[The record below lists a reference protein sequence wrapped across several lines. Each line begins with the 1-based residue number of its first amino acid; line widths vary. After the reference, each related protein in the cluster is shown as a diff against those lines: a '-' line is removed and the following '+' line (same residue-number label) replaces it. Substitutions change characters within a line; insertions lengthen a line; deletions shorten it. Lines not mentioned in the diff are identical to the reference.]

1 MANRRGPELPY
12 SRVAGVIPCGRRWLV
27 ASAKVHAATF
37 APEAPQLF
45 DTLADVLSERPAYS
59 AVVLYAPIGYRDEP
73 ESAPRTCDLEG
84 RALLA
89 RRGSSVRRAPSRKSV
104 EGGFE
109 PGAEHLDA
117 VTAMLLPRYR
127 EVAAEMSP
135 YRQRVVYEG
144 NPELSFYQLN
154 ADEPLRWSK
163 RREEG
168 REERRAVLKKKIQG
182 MDYFLDTD
190 LPGVSVHH
198 LYDAAALM
206 WSARRVLGHAARR
219 LPANAEWDSEGLR
232 MELVL

>member
-1 MANRRGPELPY
+1 MAKHRGPDLPY
-12 SRVAGVIPCGRRWLV
+12 ARVAGVIPCGKRWLV

-37 APEAPQLF
+37 APEAAQVF
-45 DTLADVLSERPAYS
+45 DAFDDVLSERPAYE

-73 ESAPRTCDLEG
+73 GSVPRTCDLEARGLLG
-84 RALLA
+84 RRASA
-89 RRGSSVRRAPSRKSV
+89 VRSAPSRKSV
-104 EGGFE
+104 EGGLE
-109 PGAEHLDA
+109 PGGNHLDA

-127 EVAAEMSP
+127 EVATEMSP

-154 ADEPLRWSK
+154 ADQPLRWSK

-168 REERRAVLKKKIQG
+168 REERRALLEKKIQG
-182 MDYFLDTD
+182 VSGFLDTD
-190 LPGVSVHH
+190 LPGVSLHH

-206 WSARRVLGHAARR
+206 WSARRVHGHAARR

>member
-1 MANRRGPELPY
+1 MASRRGPDLAY

-37 APEAPQLF
+37 APEAAQLF
-45 DTLADVLSERPAYS
+45 DTVADVLSERPAYS
-59 AVVLYAPIGYRDEP
+59 AIVLYAPIGYRDEP
-73 ESAPRTCDLEG
+73 GSAPRSCDLEA
-84 RALLA
+84 RALLG
-89 RRGSSVRRAPSRKSV
+89 RRGSSVRSAPSRKSV
-104 EGGFE
+104 EGGLE
-109 PGAEHLDA
+109 RGADGLDA

-154 ADEPLRWSK
+154 ANRPLRWSK

-168 REERRAVLKKKIQG
+168 REERRVVLEKKIQG
-182 MDYFLDTD
+182 MSHFLDVD
-190 LPGVSVHH
+190 LRGVSTHH

-206 WSARRVLGHAARR
+206 WSARRVLGHAAKR